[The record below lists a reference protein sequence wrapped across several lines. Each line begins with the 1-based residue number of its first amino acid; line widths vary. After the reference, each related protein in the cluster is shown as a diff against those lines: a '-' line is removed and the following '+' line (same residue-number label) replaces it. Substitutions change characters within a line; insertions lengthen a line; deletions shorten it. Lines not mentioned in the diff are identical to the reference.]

1 MEKDFLL
8 DRTTYKKIK
17 TFDRKQMENFLKDIY
32 VKAVENES
40 VVQLDTTKLRNEI
53 GAIKGVGESR
63 LNEIMAV
70 IEKHLEKKTE
80 E

>member
-32 VKAVENES
+32 ANGAENTDAIP
-40 VVQLDTTKLRNEI
+40 LDMAKLRNEI
-53 GAIKGVGESR
+53 GTVKGIGENR
-63 LNEIMAV
+63 LNEIMAI
-70 IEKHLEKKTE
+70 IEKNLSRE

>member
-1 MEKDFLL
+1 MKNEYLL

-32 VKAVENES
+32 ANGAES
-40 VVQLDTTKLRNEI
+40 TDAIPLDMSKLRNEI
-53 GAIKGVGESR
+53 GTVKGIGENR
-63 LNEIMAV
+63 LNEIMAI
-70 IEKHLEKKTE
+70 IEKNLSRE

>member
-32 VKAVENES
+32 ANGAES
-40 VVQLDTTKLRNEI
+40 TDAIPLDMAKLRNEI
-53 GAIKGVGESR
+53 GTVKGIGENR
-63 LNEIMAV
+63 LNEIMAI
-70 IEKHLEKKTE
+70 IEKNLSRE